1 MILFFNI
8 FVFGVRQKEKKEYP
22 YYEDDIKKRPYIS
35 VNQHVEDY
43 ITALYQ
49 VKAVKVHL
57 GIFVSLL
64 RKDFF
69 SEEAYYPRSSVKD
82 SEDKHRYRIYSLT
95 SFNSPKWLKTL

>member
-57 GIFVSLL
+57 GIFVSLM
-64 RKDFF
+64 RKDFIQRRHII
-69 SEEAYYPRSSVKD
+69 PGVV
-82 SEDKHRYRIYSLT
+82 
-95 SFNSPKWLKTL
+95 